1 MKKIISIFFLTTLL
15 LLPLQITTF
24 GDEQCNQEIQNIEE
38 SIIETAEG
46 LNNIEGNAKSSDL
59 FWTTS
64 LQLAKN
70 NNNQLVVTAIT
81 ECKTGVT

>member
-46 LNNIEGNAKSSDL
+46 LNNIEDNAKSSDL

-64 LQLAKN
+64 LQLAKTTTTSS
-70 NNNQLVVTAIT
+70 L
-81 ECKTGVT
+81 

>member
-1 MKKIISIFFLTTLL
+1 MMKKIISIFFLTTLL

-59 FWTTS
+59 FWTCLLYTS
-64 LQLAKN
+64 DA
-70 NNNQLVVTAIT
+70 AD
-81 ECKTGVT
+81 E